1 MEIKDITIDEAS
13 IVQRFRP
20 LLVLYPEIPAGK
32 ERVENEGFPEVE
44 PLNHDYHPR
53 DIRIV
58 LDHSSLH
65 RTWDIRMLL
74 RRCSLHR
81 RTAKKKE
88 KREPWQTMLDAME
101 RDGYTRDLNILG
113 DAVSP
118 SDRDEFWRRYGAIRK
133 EDYPL
138 RCYARL
144 VPGTP
149 ARKNRIVIQY
159 WYPYF
164 YNDFWNTHEMDW
176 ELAMIVFKLDG
187 EGLRPS
193 VCACAGHHSGFW
205 LPWREVEKANSLKER
220 VPDGEHPIIYVANG
234 SHANYFFG
242 PGSYA
247 TAPPAATMAASLLD
261 DRIPIDYVTSF
272 DKKNSYLVEAVVIP
286 EPANGVWEGDWRWL
300 NQNGLWGT
308 PGKWLGFDLGD
319 AGPSGPPRQRMRWE
333 NPFRWIDTVCKRAS
347 RQDMITP
354 PTLLEP

>member
-1 MEIKDITIDEAS
+1 MKMRINNITIDEAS

-32 ERVENEGFPEVE
+32 ERERNKDFPEVE
-44 PLNHDYHPR
+44 PLNYDYHPR

-65 RTWDIRMLL
+65 GTTIE
-74 RRCSLHR
+74 
-81 RTAKKKE
+81 KE
-88 KREPWQTMLDAME
+88 ENRERWQTMLDAME
-101 RDGYTRDLNILG
+101 RDGYTRDINILG

-118 SDRDEFWRRYGAIRK
+118 SDRDEFWRRYGDIRK

-144 VPGTP
+144 VRGTK
-149 ARKNRIVIQY
+149 ARSNRVVVQY

-176 ELAMIVFKLDG
+176 ELAMIVFKL
-187 EGLRPS
+187 EGSDLRPS

-220 VPDGEHPIIYVANG
+220 VPDGEHPIIYAANG

-242 PGSYA
+242 PASYA
-247 TAPPAATMAASLLD
+247 TAAPAATMAASLLD

-272 DKKNSYLVEAVVIP
+272 VRGSRQLVEAVVIP
-286 EPANGVWEGDWRWL
+286 EPANGVWKGDWRWL

-308 PGKWLGFDLGD
+308 PGKWLGFDFGD
-319 AGPSGPPRQRMRWE
+319 AGPSGPPRQRMKWE
-333 NPFRWIDTVCKRAS
+333 TPFRWIDTVCKKAPKLA
-347 RQDMITP
+347 DIMP